1 MPELKERVNK
11 LEAVLEEFIRSV
23 GIEFNKLYNSQ
34 MRTEAELREFKEEMR
49 AFREESE
56 RDRKALREEMQA
68 FKEEMRLF
76 REESER
82 DRKALHDEM
91 RSFKDEMRS
100 FKDEMRTFKDE
111 MRSFKDEMEAFRQRQ
126 EEENKRKN
134 KEWSNL
140 AKKMGTIVED
150 LIAPALRPVL
160 KKYFNCEV
168 VLEGQRMFRRKDGED
183 YEVDAIAGCDDKVFM
198 IEVRS
203 TPRDTDV
210 RDIKEKAERFF
221 EFFPEFNGRELIII
235 FGGITFPENVIK
247 YASRLGI
254 YVMGWRE
261 WEYMDILNFE
271 DVKEG

>member
-1 MPELKERVNK
+1 MTELKEKVSK

-49 AFREESE
+49 IFREESE
-56 RDRKALREEMQA
+56 RDRKALREEMRA
-68 FKEEMRLF
+68 
-76 REESER
+76 
-82 DRKALHDEM
+82 
-91 RSFKDEMRS
+91 FKDEMKI
-100 FKDEMRTFKDE
+100 FKDEMKT
-111 MRSFKDEMEAFRQRQ
+111 FKDEMEAFRQRQ
-126 EEENKRKN
+126 EEENRRKN
-134 KEWSNL
+134 REWSNL

-168 VLEGQRMFRRKDGED
+168 SLEGQRMFRRKDGED
-183 YEVDAIAGCDDKVFM
+183 YEVDAIAGCEDKVFM

-203 TPRDTDV
+203 TPRDTDI

-221 EFFPEFNGRELIII
+221 EFFPEFDNKALIII
-235 FGGITFPENVIK
+235 FGSITFPENVIK
-247 YASRLGI
+247 YASKAGV

-261 WEYMDILNFE
+261 WEYMDILNFDE
-271 DVKEG
+271 IKRTKKG